1 MEGPWSWVPLGINYG
16 RFSEFKTSWGTGLGK
31 EQEPNGP
38 QVIQA
43 VGTMASWPKEAGLST
58 IYSFFSA
65 CGVCSRLK
73 VPAEGPVCWASATR
87 LLPGCF
93 DIQERK
99 VLVTLAFVLGG
110 EHLKLP
116 YLHFT
121 QWFGGNSPKV
131 SQSVIGIEEMDVATC
146 SKNDK
151 VDSLLVKCQLHIFS
165 FKVCLNISCLS
176 GFPQA
181 APLSSAFLLH
191 IISLC

>member
-38 QVIQA
+38 QVIEA

-65 CGVCSRLK
+65 CSVCSRLK

-99 VLVTLAFVLGG
+99 ALAFVLGG

-121 QWFGGNSPKV
+121 QRFGGNSPKV
-131 SQSVIGIEEMDVATC
+131 NQSVIGIEEMDVATC

-151 VDSLLVKCQLHIFS
+151 VDALLVKSQLHIFS

-181 APLSSAFLLH
+181 APPSSAFLLH